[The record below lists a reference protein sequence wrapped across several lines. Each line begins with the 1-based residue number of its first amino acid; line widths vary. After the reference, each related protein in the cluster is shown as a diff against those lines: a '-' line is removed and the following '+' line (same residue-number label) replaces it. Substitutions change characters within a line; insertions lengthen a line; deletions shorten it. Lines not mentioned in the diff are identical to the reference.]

1 MSVDQQHPDTVQSMP
16 AELKVVEAGLK
27 ALWERA
33 RRTSEA
39 LHGLRKEKHD
49 LLGKVEEL
57 ELEVRR
63 LQQEVAK
70 KEQTL
75 RSIGASG
82 DDAAMKKAILFANGE
97 REALAA
103 KIKLLLAK
111 LEAYL

>member
-39 LHGLRKEKHD
+39 IHGLRREKHE
-49 LLGKVEEL
+49 LEAKVEEL
-57 ELEVRR
+57 ELETER
-63 LQQEVAK
+63 LRQEMAK
-70 KEQTL
+70 KEQRL

-82 DDAAMKKAILFANGE
+82 DEAALKKAVLFANGE
-97 REALAA
+97 REAYAA
-103 KIKLLLAK
+103 KIKVLLAK